1 MKTAI
6 TLLIGTI
13 LGGISSV
20 NAQTWSGLSNG
31 TDGSV
36 TALSIGAANNL
47 FVGGHFD
54 NVSSTASQKFA
65 EWNGTV
71 WTPYALGADYPLHE
85 LYYDT
90 GNGYLYAGGEF
101 LSIGG
106 ISANRIAYYDGANWN
121 ALGLGLNASVNKI
134 IRYNGELYAGT
145 LSGLFQWNGSA
156 WVEMNLSGNPYVI
169 ITDMEIYQGELY
181 VGGSFETA
189 GGFSANG
196 VAKWNGSAWST
207 LGSGLDQN
215 GLMDV
220 MEVFDNEL
228 YIGGIFSSLNGVNA
242 GSFAKWNGTTAFAV
256 GTGVPVISVGFPN
269 RVSALQG
276 IGTNLYVGGYFN
288 EIDGVSASNIAQ
300 YSGGSFLPMAN
311 GVNNSVF
318 EMANYNGDLI
328 VGGAFTTA
336 GAATVNYIAKWD
348 GLAAIDEE
356 AIQFEVFPNPF
367 SDEFHVVSESSAI
380 QSLSVFDVLGSLV
393 WESEFDG
400 EKEVKVSL
408 KGIPAGA
415 YTAEMTYSSGQSV
428 RKKLLKQ

>member
-1 MKTAI
+1 MKKSFCLLVGAI
-6 TLLIGTI
+6 LVGTTSVDAQSW
-13 LGGISSV
+13 SS
-20 NAQTWSGLSNG
+20 LSNG

-36 TALSIGAANNL
+36 TALSVGTANNL
-47 FVGGHFD
+47 FVGGHFN
-54 NVSSTASQKFA
+54 NVSSAASEKFA

-71 WTPYALGADYPLHE
+71 WTPYPLGADYPLHE
-85 LYYDT
+85 LYHDA
-90 GNGYLYAGGEF
+90 GNSYLYAGGEF

-106 ISANRIAYYDGANWN
+106 VSANRIAYYDGANWN
-121 ALGLGLNASVNKI
+121 AMGVGLTASVNKI
-134 IRYNGELYAGT
+134 IRYNGDLYAGT
-145 LSGLFQWNGSA
+145 LSGLFQWNGST
-156 WVEMNLSGNPYVI
+156 WIEMNLSGNPYVI

-189 GGFSANG
+189 GGFTANG
-196 VAKWNGSAWST
+196 IAKWNGSTWST

-215 GLMDV
+215 GLIDV
-220 MEVFDNEL
+220 MEVFNNEL

-288 EIDGVSASNIAQ
+288 EIDGVSANNIAQ
-300 YSGGSFLPMAN
+300 YSGSSFLTMGN
-311 GVNNSVF
+311 GVDNSVF

-336 GAATVNYIAKWD
+336 GSTTVNYIAQWE
-348 GLAAIDEE
+348 GVAWMDEE
-356 AIQFEVFPNPF
+356 VVQFEVFPNPF
-367 SDEFHVVSESSAI
+367 PDEFHVISESESI
-380 QSLSVFDVLGSLV
+380 QFLKVFDVLGNLV
-393 WESEFDG
+393 WEAEFEG
-400 EKEVKVSL
+400 EKEMDVSL
-408 KGIPAGA
+408 KGIPTGT
-415 YTAEMTYSSGQSV
+415 YTVEITNSSGEFV